1 MLASQGDDLPRSKI
15 MSRPFLELPEAANLT
30 VQSLRVYDDP
40 PYGREVHLAF
50 TDGTEISIDLEI
62 ATTAKARHYRSD
74 TGEELEILHQ
84 HEEPPSAA
92 IPTGLR

>member
-1 MLASQGDDLPRSKI
+1 MRDALAARTLLVLEQT

-50 TDGTEISIDLEI
+50 TDGSQISIDLEVS
-62 ATTAKARHYRSD
+62 TAVKARHYR
-74 TGEELEILHQ
+74 GEKGSELEIEHQ
-84 HEEPPSAA
+84 HEDLDA
-92 IPTGLR
+92 

>member
-1 MLASQGDDLPRSKI
+1 MT
-15 MSRPFLELPEAANLT
+15 RPFLEFPEAANLT

-62 ATTAKARHYRSD
+62 LTTVKGRHYRGG
-74 TGEELEILHQ
+74 TAGELEILHR
-84 HEEPPSAA
+84 HEEPIKSLG
-92 IPTGLR
+92 PTRVR